1 MSLSLHVGNL
11 PFSVK
16 SRDLAS
22 VFENLSGY
30 EDAKVTVDGNSK
42 SRGFGLVTFA
52 NAGAAAAAMESLQGN
67 PIGEGDKA
75 REMKIAEVSFCK
87 NVLPWPRSCP
97 APPHTLSI
105 RPTT

>member
-67 PIGEGDKA
+67 PIGD
-75 REMKIAEVSFCK
+75 
-87 NVLPWPRSCP
+87 LW
-97 APPHTLSI
+97 TDL
-105 RPTT
+105 

>member
-52 NAGAAAAAMESLQGN
+52 IPSLN
-67 PIGEGDKA
+67 TTT
-75 REMKIAEVSFCK
+75 
-87 NVLPWPRSCP
+87 P
-97 APPHTLSI
+97 APTPRWSSTLITVSRHT
-105 RPTT
+105 